1 MAKQKGHRANKPND
15 SFGTINNTNL
25 YRNKYKEDVYKED
38 EEDNKESA
46 EQVVSENDTDPST
59 KEATQ
64 STESFA
70 EKKELKDVD
79 YKKRYDDL
87 KRHYDQKQE
96 EWKQKVQSVQQQPQD
111 NLNAF
116 KDKYPDVHSAVEEIA
131 TNKAESQLATLKEE
145 LNSLKEREKE
155 LEKQKAYEEL
165 LRLQPN
171 FNKLKEEEQFLK
183 WLDKQPE
190 SISNGIL
197 KNNADA
203 KWASRVVDLYYL
215 DSGSKKSAKVPDAA
229 VSIKSKGSKEVN
241 TSQKEGKMW
250 KASEIAKMK
259 PWEFEKLEL
268 EIDKARAEGRVD
280 FNS

>member
-15 SFGTINNTNL
+15 SFGTVNNDNL

-38 EEDNKESA
+38 EEDNTEDA
-46 EQVVSENDTDPST
+46 EQVVSEKETDPST

-70 EKKELKDVD
+70 EKKEPKDVD

-131 TNKAESQLATLKEE
+131 TNKAESQLAILKEE
-145 LNSLKEREKE
+145 LEHYYRDGKGNPPSSSKILRRYGFKNKRKDKLIKEVERY
-155 LEKQKAYEEL
+155 LSHV
-165 LRLQPN
+165 
-171 FNKLKEEEQFLK
+171 
-183 WLDKQPE
+183 D
-190 SISNGIL
+190 IL
-197 KNNADA
+197 K
-203 KWASRVVDLYYL
+203 
-215 DSGSKKSAKVPDAA
+215 G
-229 VSIKSKGSKEVN
+229 I
-241 TSQKEGKMW
+241 
-250 KASEIAKMK
+250 
-259 PWEFEKLEL
+259 
-268 EIDKARAEGRVD
+268 
-280 FNS
+280 